1 MASLPVDRTKLA
13 LAQANQVPS
22 AVIASAK
29 NINAIT
35 ENTDSIDLLN
45 QKLEDYQAGTRYNAD
60 GGAFTDGTATTV
72 IDGGTFL

>member
-1 MASLPVDRTKLA
+1 MPSLPADRTKLA
-13 LAQANQVPS
+13 LAQGNQVPS
-22 AVIASAK
+22 TVIASAK

-35 ENTDSIDLLN
+35 EIYDTVDLLN
-45 QKLEDYQAGTRYNAD
+45 TNLIAYQAGTRYNAD